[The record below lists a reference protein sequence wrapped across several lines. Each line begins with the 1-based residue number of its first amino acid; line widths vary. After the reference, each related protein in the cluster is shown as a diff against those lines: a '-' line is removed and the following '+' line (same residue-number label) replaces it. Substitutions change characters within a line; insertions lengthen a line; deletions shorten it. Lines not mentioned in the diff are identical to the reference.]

1 MDLKNNVRPGRSKT
15 MVAIRHFASVV
26 RSWYALTF
34 RYSYIYLT
42 VGGGVKVLFESLE
55 VHEYGRLIK
64 M

>member
-42 VGGGVKVLFESLE
+42 VGGG
-55 VHEYGRLIK
+55 G
-64 M
+64 